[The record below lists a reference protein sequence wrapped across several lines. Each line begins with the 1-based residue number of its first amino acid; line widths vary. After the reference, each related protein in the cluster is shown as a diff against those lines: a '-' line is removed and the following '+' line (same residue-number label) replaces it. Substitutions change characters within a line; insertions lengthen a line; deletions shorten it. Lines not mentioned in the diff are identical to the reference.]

1 MTDRNEK
8 ITLGLIL
15 RRWVKPDASR
25 PADMPHLA
33 SGKDVQRYSLAAVA
47 AGALCLAAAVYYF
60 GFHVLAMAATAL
72 AAATLVELW
81 FRFEVTFSPNGL
93 NFKQTGRF
101 VGGQMAYAILF
112 ALVLPVI
119 KPAMDGNPAEPFS
132 LGLVFL
138 ASVLGVLFAQEV
150 FGGAGRNVFS
160 VVMVSKGLLL
170 FSYLWIDTSASF
182 GSMMQFNTDTQSWNI
197 LTNTDTAFLANGM
210 ILSDA
215 PWVVCSVLMGIG
227 AIFMVVARLSNAVVI
242 LSCGAAMLVSA
253 SIAASSGSLPA
264 EFLYENQMLLFSGMA
279 LGMCLLICDPG
290 TVPATVIGKVIY
302 GGVIGSCAI
311 LMRCLSSYNE
321 SMVAAVLMG
330 NLVAPLLDNIFV
342 KTPKEEP
349 APIRPVC
356 ADCAEA

>member
-1 MTDRNEK
+1 MTDINEK

-15 RRWVKPDASR
+15 RRWVKLDASR
-25 PADMPHLA
+25 PADLPHLA
-33 SGKDVQRYSLAAVA
+33 SGKDVQRYSLAAT
-47 AGALCLAAAVYYF
+47 AGGAICLAGAVYYF
-60 GFHVLAMAATAL
+60 GLAMLVIAATAL
-72 AAATLVELW
+72 AGATLVELW

-93 NFKQTGRF
+93 VFKQTGRF
-101 VGGQMAYAILF
+101 TGGQLAYAMLF
-112 ALVLPVI
+112 ALTLPPDIAPGV
-119 KPAMDGNPAEPFS
+119 
-132 LGLVFL
+132 VFL

-160 VVMVSKGLLL
+160 VVMVSKALLL
-170 FSYLWIDTSASF
+170 FSYLWIDQSASF
-182 GSMMQFNTDTQSWNI
+182 GSMMQFNSDTNSWNI
-197 LTNTDTAFLANGM
+197 LTNTDTAFLGNGM
-210 ILSDA
+210 ILSHA
-215 PWVVCSVLMGIG
+215 PWIVCSVLMGIG
-227 AIFMVVARLSNAVVI
+227 AVFMVIARLSNAVVI
-242 LSCGAAMLVSA
+242 LSCGAAMLISA
-253 SIAASSGSLPA
+253 SVAASSSSLPP
-264 EFLYENQMLLFSGMA
+264 EFLFTNQILLFSGLG

-302 GGVIGSCAI
+302 GAIIGSCAI

-356 ADCAEA
+356 AECAEV

>member
-1 MTDRNEK
+1 MTDMNEK

-15 RRWVKPDASR
+15 RRWVKPEGSR
-25 PADMPHLA
+25 PADMAHLA
-33 SGKDVQRYSLAAVA
+33 TGEDVQRWSLAAL
-47 AGALCLAAAVYYF
+47 AGGLPCLLAAVYYS

-72 AAATLVELW
+72 VGATLVELW
-81 FRFEVTFSPNGL
+81 FRFDITSGPHGL
-93 NFKQTGRF
+93 IFRQRGRF
-101 VGGQMAYAILF
+101 VGGQLSYAVLF

-119 KPAMDGNPAEPFS
+119 KPAMDGNPAEPFP

-160 VVMVSKGLLL
+160 VVMVSKALLL

-182 GSMMQFNTDTQSWNI
+182 GSMMQFNSVTNHWDI
-197 LTNTDTAFLANGM
+197 LTKTDVAFVANGM
-210 ILSDA
+210 ILSYA
-215 PWVVCSVLMGIG
+215 PWVVCSVLLGIG
-227 AIFMVVARLSNAVVI
+227 AVFMVIARLSNAVVI
-242 LSCGAAMLVSA
+242 LSCGAAMLLSVSV
-253 SIAASSGSLPA
+253 AASTKSLPP
-264 EFLYENQMLLFSGMA
+264 EFLYENQMLLFSGLA

-290 TVPATVIGKVIY
+290 TVPATLRGKAIY
-302 GGVIGSCAI
+302 GAVIGSCAV

-330 NLVAPLLDNIFV
+330 NLVAPLLDSMFV
-342 KTPKEEP
+342 KAPKEEP

-356 ADCAEA
+356 AECEEA